1 MSNLRELNLK
11 ISYGPTNDRLREFF
25 IPAMLSVAASD
36 FTNFAVTIAAD
47 RDLSIAV

>member
-1 MSNLRELNLK
+1 MQMMLLRPPTPVSRAIEAQLNK
-11 ISYGPTNDRLREFF
+11 RCV
-25 IPAMLSVAASD
+25 LSVAASD